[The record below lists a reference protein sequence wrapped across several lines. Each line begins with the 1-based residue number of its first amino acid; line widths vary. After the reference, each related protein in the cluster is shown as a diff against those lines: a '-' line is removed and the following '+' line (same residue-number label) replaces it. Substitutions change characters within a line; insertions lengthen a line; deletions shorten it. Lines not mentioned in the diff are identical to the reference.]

1 MCVLCFFRLVN
12 GSCVATLVAMST
24 VSQDPAL
31 LPHCEAA
38 NVVNVVNEV
47 SAINVVMVLVV
58 ILLMHYDQN
67 F

>member
-1 MCVLCFFRLVN
+1 M
-12 GSCVATLVAMST
+12 ATLVAMST

-38 NVVNVVNEV
+38 NVVNVANEV